1 MTTPETKSPRH
12 AAPELARRHA
22 VILHNDE
29 VNSMDHVVDALL
41 HSVPELSHHDAVSVM
56 LEAHTKGRAVVTVR
70 PLTTAQL
77 YRDRLWSLGLEATVE
92 PA

>member
-1 MTTPETKSPRH
+1 MTTPETESQQR
-12 AAPELARRHA
+12 AAPESARRHA

-29 VNSMDHVVDALL
+29 VNSMDHVVSALL
-41 HSVPELSHHDAVSVM
+41 QSVPELSHHDAVGVM
-56 LEAHTKGRAVVTVR
+56 LEAHAKGRAVVTVR
-70 PLTTAQL
+70 PLTTAEL